1 MTKFEQ
7 LLNEMCPDGCEYKK
21 LGDVTFWNKHFQN
34 LSIPQTSTNKY
45 KSISSKLLK
54 DINVSATFIG
64 IILAILDIVQGKSA
78 VKANKFNE
86 KHSNKSL
93 TYISLRMA
101 IGIAIAGAV
110 VVIGMYRIPM
120 LAIIIFTYILRM
132 SDKGIYK
139 IISKR
144 YMGNFM
150 TPDILTKIYSVNSVI
165 ASIFRMFIGAVRFIF
180 TYNHGN
186 TICYGNSGNR
196 I

>member
-1 MTKFEQ
+1 MICLFGTY
-7 LLNEMCPDGCEYKK
+7 G
-21 LGDVTFWNKHFQN
+21 T
-34 LSIPQTSTNKY
+34 T
-45 KSISSKLLK
+45 LLK
-54 DINVSATFIG
+54 DINVSATYIG

-86 KHSNKSL
+86 KHNNKSL

-132 SDKGIYK
+132 SDKGVYK

-150 TPDILTKIYSVNSVI
+150 TPDILTKIYSVYSVI
-165 ASIFRMFIGAVRFIF
+165 ASIFRMLAGAVRFIF

-186 TICYGNSGNR
+186 TIRYDSIRNR